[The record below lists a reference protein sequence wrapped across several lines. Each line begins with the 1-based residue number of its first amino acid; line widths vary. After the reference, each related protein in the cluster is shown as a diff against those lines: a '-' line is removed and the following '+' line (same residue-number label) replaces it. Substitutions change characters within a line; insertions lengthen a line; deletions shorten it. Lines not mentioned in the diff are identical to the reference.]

1 MNDADCLKS
10 ALKEMGYEF
19 EEHEIAQNLYG
30 YEGRKREE
38 KANIIIRR
46 KNVGSAAND
55 VGFVR
60 QSNGSYEMVI
70 SEYDRSAG
78 KQSVDFMNRLKQL
91 YAVNK
96 VKKKAK
102 SMGYVIKTQK
112 TDNDGRIKIKV
123 MR

>member
-1 MNDADCLKS
+1 
-10 ALKEMGYEF
+10 
-19 EEHEIAQNLYG
+19 
-30 YEGRKREE
+30 
-38 KANIIIRR
+38 
-46 KNVGSAAND
+46 
-55 VGFVR
+55 
-60 QSNGSYEMVI
+60 MVI